1 MPAIA
6 ARGLTRAFGERI
18 AVDNLTCEIAQGE
31 IFGFLGPNGA
41 GKTTTIRMLTGLIAP
56 TSGTCTV
63 ANYELGADNQQI
75 RRSVGVLTETPGL
88 YEKLTAEQNLRF
100 YAAIYGLTSAQADSQ
115 IQRYLTLMEL
125 ADRRGHQVG
134 TFSKGMRQ
142 KLAIVRALLHDPQIV
157 FLDEPTSG
165 LDPEAAGM
173 VRDTIRRLRD
183 EGRTVF
189 LTSHN
194 LNEVDQLCDRIAVF
208 RERLLHLDTPANL
221 RTKLFGVQ
229 HVIELGPDAARWL
242 GAVQALAF
250 VNTAAIDGNSI
261 SVTLADPAR
270 DKPALIKALVDAGAA
285 IQNVADRQHS
295 LEDVYLQL
303 IRTDPPTTGKEL
315 K

>member
-229 HVIELGPDAARWL
+229 HVIELGPDAVRWL

-270 DKPALIKALVDAGAA
+270 DKPALIKSLVDAGAA

>member
-1 MPAIA
+1 MPAIS
-6 ARGLTRAFGERI
+6 ARGLTRAFGDRI
-18 AVDNLTCEIAQGE
+18 AVDNLTCEIMQGE

-63 ANYELGADNQQI
+63 ANYELGAANQQI

-100 YAAIYGLTSAQADSQ
+100 YAAIYGLSGAQADAQ
-115 IQRYLTLMEL
+115 IQRYLAMMEL
-125 ADRRGHQVG
+125 EDRRAHQVG

-173 VRDTIRRLRD
+173 VRDTIRRLRE

-208 RERLLHLDTPANL
+208 RQRLLHLDTPANL
-221 RTKLFGVQ
+221 RTKLFGIQ
-229 HVIELGPDAARWL
+229 QVIELGPDAGKWL
-242 GAVQALAF
+242 ATVQALSF
-250 VNTAAIDGNSI
+250 VNTAALDGHSI
-261 SVTLADPAR
+261 GVTLADPAR

-303 IRTDPPTTGKEL
+303 IRTDTPSTGKEL
-315 K
+315 